1 MFASCSRDRHPGI
14 SARTL
19 SNQESYGMS
28 LWLLK
33 SIHISCVASSYT
45 LFLLRGIWNLNGS
58 SIMRQR
64 WTKIVPHVVD
74 TLLIV
79 SAIALT
85 FSIHQYPFVD
95 AWLTAKV
102 IALLLYIGLGFV
114 ALRYGQSKAIRL
126 SAWIMAQLV
135 FAYIVMVAV
144 SHNPWPFGS

>member
-1 MFASCSRDRHPGI
+1 
-14 SARTL
+14 
-19 SNQESYGMS
+19 MS
-28 LWLLK
+28 LLLLK
-33 SIHISCVASSYT
+33 SIHISCAASSYI
-45 LFLLRGIWNLNGS
+45 LFFLRGIWNLNGS

-64 WTKIVPHVVD
+64 WIKIVPHVAD

-114 ALRYGQSKAIRL
+114 ALRYGQSKTIRL
-126 SAWIMAQLV
+126 SAWIIAQLV
-135 FAYIVMVAV
+135 FTYIMLVAIN
-144 SHNPWPFGS
+144 HNPWPFWN